1 MAALS
6 TLGIVH
12 TAIALVA
19 VGAGIRAFVRYKE
32 ISHRTGAGL
41 LYIGMTVLTCLT
53 GFFIFAHGG
62 PTAAHALGVLT
73 LLVLGFAA
81 VIRRLGWLGRHGRA
95 VQMLAYSL
103 TFFFHFIPGLTETGT
118 RLPLDA
124 PLFSGQD
131 DPALIV
137 SVGVCFLV
145 FVIGA
150 VAQLRWLRENEAPL
164 SVARGRMPLA

>member
-19 VGAGIRAFVRYKE
+19 VGAGIRAFIRYKE
-32 ISHRTGAGL
+32 ISHHTGAGL

-81 VIRRLGWLGRHGRA
+81 AIRRLGWLGRHGRA

-103 TFFFHFIPGLTETGT
+103 SFFFHFIPGLTETGT
-118 RLPLDA
+118 RLPAGA
-124 PLFSGQD
+124 PVFSGHD

-137 SVGVCFLV
+137 AVSVCF
-145 FVIGA
+145 VIYVLGA

-164 SVARGRMPLA
+164 PMARPRMPAA